1 MTWDD
6 HKKNFAR
13 LARDGGYT
21 IAQYAAEFNLNPN
34 TDDEENQTASG
45 APSLEDLD
53 KIARER
59 AANRRAD
66 AALWIEQRREEIA
79 DIVDTGGY
87 GDVDTEG
94 VSNDPWLEQD
104 LDEDEEEDEEVTRK
118 LYGDDD

>member
-1 MTWDD
+1 M
-6 HKKNFAR
+6 A
-13 LARDGGYT
+13 L
-21 IAQYAAEFNLNPN
+21 
-34 TDDEENQTASG
+34 
-45 APSLEDLD
+45 LEDLD
-53 KIARER
+53 KVARER

-104 LDEDEEEDEEVTRK
+104 RTKTRRKTKK
-118 LYGDDD
+118 LPASYTGMMINGQKLRNGSTLARAGGAISL

>member
-1 MTWDD
+1 MLEQIKVDLRAPKT
-6 HKKNFAR
+6 
-13 LARDGGYT
+13 
-21 IAQYAAEFNLNPN
+21 N
-34 TDDEENQTASG
+34 TDDEERQTAVG
-45 APSLEDLD
+45 GPSLEDLD
-53 KIARER
+53 KVARER

>member
-1 MTWDD
+1 
-6 HKKNFAR
+6 
-13 LARDGGYT
+13 
-21 IAQYAAEFNLNPN
+21 
-34 TDDEENQTASG
+34 
-45 APSLEDLD
+45 
-53 KIARER
+53 

-94 VSNDPWLEQD
+94 VSNEPWLEQD